1 MVIDKETIEL
11 NKNEKKLNNQ
21 NSNVKFKHKCV
32 ENMFNNLDKFNK
44 SCDDFMI
51 KYIKPFFYRRAY
63 TLWWIYLF
71 IFSLIF
77 PFFKGACFCIGSVM
91 CFGWYACVYFDYYLY
106 DKPYDILYRSMPT
119 YNKKLL
125 NICDI
130 IVHIGLYILCYFSLT
145 EKIKLADVF
154 IAWIYSKIWSYVQS
168 DGKSFYYS
176 AQECKIYN
184 CKTSK
189 IFICS
194 HSIENIVLLIH
205 ALITQI
211 Y

>member
-1 MVIDKETIEL
+1 MEL
-11 NKNEKKLNNQ
+11 NNSKKKINNKN
-21 NSNVKFKHKCV
+21 STVKFKHKCV
-32 ENMFNNLDKFNK
+32 ENIFDNLDKFNR
-44 SCDDFMI
+44 SCDKLMI
-51 KYIKPFFYRRAY
+51 KYIKPIFYKRAY

-77 PFFKGACFCIGSVM
+77 PLLKGACFCIGSVM
-91 CFGWYACVYFDYYLY
+91 CFGWNLCVFFDYYLF
-106 DKPYDILYRSMPT
+106 DKPYDLMYRALPT

-125 NICDI
+125 HIVDV

-145 EKIKLADVF
+145 EKIKLSDVF
-154 IAWIYSKIWSYVQS
+154 VAWIYSKIWSYVQS
-168 DGKSFYYS
+168 DGNSFYYS
-176 AQECKIYN
+176 AHECEIYN

-194 HSIENIVLLIH
+194 HSIEFVILLIH